1 MSNKYQEIIRRVK
14 SLVNMM
20 PFGMKGAN
28 DKIMSSDSDVLANS
42 MTIEQKAESQSVLQ
56 DLLNGEET

>member
-28 DKIMSSDSDVLANS
+28 DKIMSSDSDALAR
-42 MTIEQKAESQSVLQ
+42 
-56 DLLNGEET
+56 